1 MKKKGKLVMKK
12 NHHVKKNSKV
22 EVIKMTPAVK
32 EQFKINNEKKKT
44 VMKDLSE
51 HREEINA

>member
-22 EVIKMTPAVK
+22 EVRKMTPAVK
-32 EQFKINNEKKKT
+32 EQFKINNEKKKE
-44 VMKDLSE
+44 VMKDLS
-51 HREEINA
+51 